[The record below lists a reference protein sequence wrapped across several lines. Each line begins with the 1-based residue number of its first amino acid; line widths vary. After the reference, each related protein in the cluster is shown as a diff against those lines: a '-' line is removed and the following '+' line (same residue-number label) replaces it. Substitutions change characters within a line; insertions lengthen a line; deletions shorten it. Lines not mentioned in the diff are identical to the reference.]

1 MTCVLLSQFGPAYAG
16 ELSVFEHNGS
26 IIEWFVVGD
35 TIKATYS
42 LPRPGLA
49 KSGVEPGATL
59 FEGAYEG
66 DRIVGKAF
74 AFKSGCAP
82 ASYQVIGRHL
92 DNKQTVLD
100 GPAPLR
106 SGCSVTGY
114 STNSPHAHLVLTFS
128 ARHH

>member
-1 MTCVLLSQFGPAYAG
+1 MACALLTQFGPAYAG
-16 ELSVFEHNGS
+16 ELAVFEHNGS

-42 LPRPGLA
+42 QPRPGLA
-49 KSGVEPGATL
+49 KSGVQPGATL
-59 FEGAYEG
+59 FEGKYEG

-74 AFKSGCAP
+74 AFKGGCAP
-82 ASYQVIGRHL
+82 ASYEVIGRHS
-92 DNKQTVLD
+92 DKQTVLN
-100 GPAPLR
+100 GPAPVR

-114 STNSPHAHLVLTFS
+114 SANSPHARLVLSFS